1 VGRLFSFRA
10 ALAGADETAMNANLF
25 FRRVVLDRDHPGF
38 HDPAYRARRDA
49 IACIADDHASGEPVP
64 AAPYTGEEH
73 AVWRDIWTRL
83 RPLHLARACAP
94 IVELQERL
102 ALHLGA
108 IPQLAEINAKLREAT
123 GFRMEPVAG
132 LVPPR
137 RFLEPLADGVFRSTQ
152 YVRHASRPDYTPEP
166 DVVHELVGH
175 AASLMGPE
183 LAELNRAFGR
193 AAREADKCEL
203 ARIERAYWFTLEFGA
218 VRETGTIKAIGAGL
232 LSSVAELGGM
242 LDGPE
247 LCPLDLDVA
256 ANTDYETTRTQD
268 RLFVA
273 ESFDAMLAQLR
284 AWLEDGGWRQG
295 HGTIGQA
302 DSDGSGD
309 AETGP
314 VTSS

>member
-1 VGRLFSFRA
+1 MLPDGVGRDL
-10 ALAGADETAMNANLF
+10 
-25 FRRVVLDRDHPGF
+25 RRR
-38 HDPAYRARRDA
+38 
-49 IACIADDHASGEPVP
+49 
-64 AAPYTGEEH
+64 
-73 AVWRDIWTRL
+73 
-83 RPLHLARACAP
+83 
-94 IVELQERL
+94 
-102 ALHLGA
+102 
-108 IPQLAEINAKLREAT
+108 
-123 GFRMEPVAG
+123 
-132 LVPPR
+132 
-137 RFLEPLADGVFRSTQ
+137 
-152 YVRHASRPDYTPEP
+152 DYTPEP

-193 AAREADKCEL
+193 AAREADKREL

-218 VRETGTIKAIGAGL
+218 VRETGTVKAIGAGL

-273 ESFDAMLAQLR
+273 ESFDAMLAQLG

-314 VTSS
+314 VISS